1 MKEHFNFKSLK
12 LYGIMIGSVLVL
24 FKAVTAYGETRLKAP
39 QLVAGNYQLDFQS
52 LPECLGRGNIS
63 LNLEQSGIYLFGT
76 LLIKE
81 QKIELDGKFN
91 DGQISLFG
99 QANRIAECEIS
110 DEPKEKRGIAI
121 EGSTQDKKFL
131 GEIRWNSSPQDIDFT
146 GTLEEKPVQSELKH

>member
-1 MKEHFNFKSLK
+1 MKEHFNFKSLR

-39 QLVAGNYQLDFQS
+39 QLVAGNYQIDLQS
-52 LPECLGRGNIS
+52 LPECLATGNIS
-63 LNLEQSGIYLFGT
+63 LNLEQSGIYLFGN

-81 QKIELDGKFN
+81 QKIELDGKFH

-110 DEPKEKRGIAI
+110 DEQNGKRGIAI

-131 GEIRWNSSPQDIDFT
+131 GEIRWNSSPQNIQFR
-146 GTLEEKPVQSELKH
+146 GTLEEKPVHSELEH